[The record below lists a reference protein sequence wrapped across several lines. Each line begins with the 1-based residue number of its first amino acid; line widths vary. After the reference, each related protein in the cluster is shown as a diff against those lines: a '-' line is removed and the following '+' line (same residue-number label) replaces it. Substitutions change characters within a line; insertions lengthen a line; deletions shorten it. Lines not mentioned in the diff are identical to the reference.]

1 MESYAIP
8 GIRGV
13 RSRHISVSIESWK
26 YQLLILGLVF
36 VTGLICLRVF
46 GPYTGDSTRYLA
58 LARNLA
64 AGNGFSA
71 SASSPYY
78 PEIFR
83 APLYPLFLSILFRL
97 KIGVTGAIL
106 AQLVLYSLAILV
118 ITRVSL
124 QVTGNQLAA
133 FLLGILLSMY
143 APCVRWA
150 CSITTE
156 SLCALLFCSACFFL
170 VRYLRAP
177 SYKIAGFLGLVVV
190 ALFYTRATY
199 FFIAPL
205 VVIFCLAKFHSKAS
219 LRFALVLSLVMFL
232 PIGAWVARNAA
243 VIPGGFHPF
252 GVGTG
257 MALYVKKLELIEP
270 NYDARTR
277 ATIASEN
284 FQSFFTETDPVL
296 VVKADRALTEEAM
309 EVIRP
314 RWAMYLLNMSWLV
327 AVRQWAEVY
336 DPSLPASIGWIPSVV
351 SVSLVVC
358 AYVGAYMMR
367 KQLAGTLQLT
377 IIALLIAAV
386 HAIFATE
393 ARYTSPVRPV
403 LYMLSVVTLARI
415 IETSWRRLTQRT
427 SASSAQIAHRSRP
440 VDVASLPAIA
450 PEEGRC

>member
-8 GIRGV
+8 VVGDVKSRG
-13 RSRHISVSIESWK
+13 ISVSIESWK

-71 SASSPYY
+71 SAVAPYY

-83 APLYPLFLSILFRL
+83 APLYPLFLSVLFRFN
-97 KIGVTGAIL
+97 IGVTGAIL
-106 AQLVLYSLAILV
+106 VQLVLYSLAILV
-118 ITRVSL
+118 IARVSL
-124 QVTGNQLAA
+124 QVTGNQVAA
-133 FLLGILLSMY
+133 FLLGILLSTY

-150 CSITTE
+150 ASITTE

-170 VRYLRAP
+170 VRYLKAP
-177 SYKIAGFLGLVVV
+177 SYKVAACLGLMVVG
-190 ALFYTRATY
+190 LFYTRATY

-205 VVIFCLAKFHSKAS
+205 VVIFCVAKFHSKAS
-219 LRFALVLSLVMFL
+219 LRFALVPGLVMFL

-277 ATIASEN
+277 ATIASES
-284 FQSFFTETDPVL
+284 FQAFFTETDPAL
-296 VVKADRALTEEAM
+296 IVKADRALTDEAM
-309 EVIRP
+309 QVIRP
-314 RWAMYLLNMSWLV
+314 RWTMYLLNMFWLV

-351 SVSLVVC
+351 SVFLVAC
-358 AYVGAYMMR
+358 AYVGAFMTR
-367 KQLAGTLQLT
+367 KRLVGTLQLT
-377 IIALLIAAV
+377 IIAFLIAAV

-403 LYMLSVVTLARI
+403 LYMLSAVTLARI
-415 IETSWRRLTQRT
+415 IEASWRRLAERAAVN
-427 SASSAQIAHRSRP
+427 SPKLNHRARP
-440 VDVASLPAIA
+440 VDVIALPAIA
-450 PEEGRC
+450 PEEGPC